1 MLPTTLCDCLVAD
14 CSVHRDILDSY
25 AQKIISCVLDCA
37 HLCFPTYRKS
47 STHRLVGWKNTA
59 YIYKHSA
66 NFWHKLWDECGC
78 PSSGVLFQL
87 KKKTKSRY
95 KYEVRRLKRRQKSL
109 LQMKFVSSFTK
120 KNKSEFWS
128 DVHQLNRSYSNS
140 TSTVDGAS
148 NSKSIA
154 DIFASK
160 FDSLLNTHSSSLHD
174 SIHSFI
180 QASMNSDDLIDV
192 HFSDVEVLQAI
203 SKLKSHKSDCGGVCS
218 EHLKLAAPAISNS
231 LATFFTSV
239 VKHGYMPHCLR
250 DCILVPISK
259 GNKDPSCSQ
268 NYRAIALGSSLSK
281 VLEHL
286 IINKYSSYLATSS
299 LQFGFKSS
307 SSTTLCTGVVKNVVS
322 HYIHR
327 GSSVLGCFLDA
338 SKAFDLV
345 NHGILFQKLLDRGLP
360 LPVIRFLSSWYRA
373 QKMRVRW
380 NNSLSIPFGVSN
392 GVRQG
397 SVLSPILFS
406 VYLDDLLEKLRA
418 SGVGCYLGGCF
429 AGALSY
435 ADDIVLLAPCASS
448 LRCMLG
454 ICQSFA
460 SSHGLIFNAS
470 KTQTICFRLSQMSRF
485 TPSIFFDNTKLMFVD
500 EVSHLGHILTYNL
513 NDKQDIIR
521 VVKDMNRKANSILC
535 KFSALDCAIKCYL
548 IKSYCLSLY
557 GSALWSLGSPSIK
570 IIEISLNKILRKVW
584 NLPRMSH
591 TRIVHCI
598 AGIPSILHLVY
609 SRFCSLF

>member
-1 MLPTTLCDCLVAD
+1 M
-14 CSVHRDILDSY
+14 
-25 AQKIISCVLDCA
+25 
-37 HLCFPTYRKS
+37 
-47 STHRLVGWKNTA
+47 
-59 YIYKHSA
+59 
-66 NFWHKLWDECGC
+66 
-78 PSSGVLFQL
+78 
-87 KKKTKSRY
+87 
-95 KYEVRRLKRRQKSL
+95 
-109 LQMKFVSSFTK
+109 
-120 KNKSEFWS
+120 
-128 DVHQLNRSYSNS
+128 
-140 TSTVDGAS
+140 
-148 NSKSIA
+148 
-154 DIFASK
+154 
-160 FDSLLNTHSSSLHD
+160 
-174 SIHSFI
+174 
-180 QASMNSDDLIDV
+180 
-192 HFSDVEVLQAI
+192 
-203 SKLKSHKSDCGGVCS
+203 
-218 EHLKLAAPAISNS
+218 
-231 LATFFTSV
+231 
-239 VKHGYMPHCLR
+239 
-250 DCILVPISK
+250 
-259 GNKDPSCSQ
+259 
-268 NYRAIALGSSLSK
+268 
-281 VLEHL
+281 
-286 IINKYSSYLATSS
+286 
-299 LQFGFKSS
+299 
-307 SSTTLCTGVVKNVVS
+307 
-322 HYIHR
+322 
-327 GSSVLGCFLDA
+327 LGCFLDA

-392 GVRQG
+392 GMRQG
-397 SVLSPILFS
+397 SVLLPILFS

-460 SSHGLIFNAS
+460 SYHGLIFNAS
-470 KTQTICFRLSQMSRF
+470 KTQTTCFRLSQMSRF

-521 VVKDMNRKANSILC
+521 VAKDMNRKANSILC

-584 NLPRMSH
+584 NLPRMSY

-598 AGIPSILHLVY
+598 AGIPSISHLVY
-609 SRFCSLF
+609 SRFCSLFLSASSSSSQLLLSAFANCAQLVYSPTGYNFTYGHSYCQEQYSPSDLRTANIIRDIR